1 MSRASAPA
9 SASSASSEHGDT
21 LRRALGL
28 SRSQAEA
35 ILAIARDIAKA
46 DGPLVEERTA
56 SLLELLAQTLELPAG
71 GGSEASVSSESTA
84 REFPSPSQRRALI
97 DGLIV
102 VVCIEGEVRPARR
115 RALEQLA
122 RALDVRS
129 PFVDLLDAL
138 QHRRLLAIKRG
149 LATRSPDARRIFRR
163 VWQEEGVIGL
173 FRVVW
178 FLLGLHRDHA
188 LAERFHSLSSLPIG
202 TFGRAV
208 ADHCAARS
216 LAYPGERGGIPERM
230 MHHDLMHVLNGYD
243 TDPAGECEIAGFYCG
258 FTDGEPYT
266 FIVTALATFHLGL
279 RVSPAIVEP
288 ARGAFDP
295 RRVLAAFLRGRRL
308 TVDVMGP
315 WNYWA
320 LMDLPI
326 QEVREHLGI
335 GHRDPV
341 AESPAVPVT

>member
-1 MSRASAPA
+1 MSRAPAPT
-9 SASSASSEHGDT
+9 SASSAPPERDDT

-28 SRSQAEA
+28 SRSQGEV

-46 DGPLVEERTA
+46 DGRPLEARTA
-56 SLLELLAQTLELPAG
+56 SLLELLAQTLELPAAAD
-71 GGSEASVSSESTA
+71 SEASASPELSA
-84 REFPSPSQRRALI
+84 REFTSPAQRRALI
-97 DGLIV
+97 DGLVV

-129 PFVDLLDAL
+129 PFVALLDAL
-138 QHRRLLAIKRG
+138 QHRKLQAIKRG

-163 VWQEEGVIGL
+163 VWQEEGVLGL

-178 FLLGLHRDHA
+178 FLLGLHRDRA
-188 LAERFHSLSSLPIG
+188 LAERFHALSSLPPG

-258 FTDGEPYT
+258 FTEGEPFT

-279 RVSPAIVEP
+279 RVSPAVVEP
-288 ARGAFDP
+288 AHGAFDP
-295 RRVLAAFLRGRRL
+295 RRVLAAFLSGRRL

-315 WNYWA
+315 WNY
-320 LMDLPI
+320 
-326 QEVREHLGI
+326 
-335 GHRDPV
+335 
-341 AESPAVPVT
+341 